1 MIIQINKSKIK
12 KILIL
17 RPRAIGD
24 VILTT
29 PFIRNLR
36 KEFPDAQIDYVV
48 EEFVKPVLEG
58 NPYISNIIILKRHK
72 LKKEP
77 ENIKAIKNKLK
88 KSMPSVKIIEDIRF
102 YLKFIKERYDIVFDL
117 WGNLRTALISFLTG
131 AKYRVGFTF
140 RFRKYFYNIRVKP
153 DIIPKYNANYHL
165 DLLRA
170 IGIEPD
176 SDKTEF
182 YLNESDKEF
191 IKKFFKDAGIK
202 ESDVV
207 IGLSGSG
214 SWVTKRWFEEKF
226 SKLAD
231 IILKEIKNSK
241 IIILWG
247 PGEKQIAEKIING
260 IREDK
265 TRVFLAPETN
275 LKQLGALIKNLTLLI
290 TNDGAAS
297 HIAVAVSTRSITIYG
312 PTNSASWSP
321 QGNKMHL
328 TVAPLIKCAPC
339 DKTICPFNTIEC
351 MQKIDERQV
360 FEKVKDILKLNK

>member
-1 MIIQINKSKIK
+1 MTMQIDKRKIK

-29 PFIRNLR
+29 PFIRTLK
-36 KEFPDAQIDYVV
+36 KEFPQAQIDYVV

-58 NPYISNIIILKRHK
+58 NPHISNIIILKRHK

-102 YLKFIKERYDIVFDL
+102 YLKLIKERYDIVFDL

-140 RFRKYFYNIRVKP
+140 RFRKYFYNIRVRP

-170 IGIEPD
+170 IGVEPD
-176 SDKTEF
+176 SDRTEF
-182 YLNESDKEF
+182 YFNESDDEF
-191 IKKFFKDAGIK
+191 IKNFLKNAGIR
-202 ESDVV
+202 ENDAI

-247 PGEKQIAEKIING
+247 PGEKQMAEKIING
-260 IREDK
+260 IESDK
-265 TRVFLAPETN
+265 DRVFLAPETN
-275 LKQLGALIKNLTLLI
+275 LKQFGALIKNLTLLI

-297 HIAVAVSTRSITIYG
+297 HIAVAVSTKSITIYG
-312 PTNSASWSP
+312 PTNPISWSP
-321 QGNKMHL
+321 EGNKMHL
-328 TVAPLIKCAPC
+328 TVSPLIKCAPC
-339 DKTICPFNTIEC
+339 DKTICPSGTIEC
-351 MQKIDERQV
+351 MKKIDEKEV
-360 FEKVKDILKLNK
+360 FEKVKNILELS